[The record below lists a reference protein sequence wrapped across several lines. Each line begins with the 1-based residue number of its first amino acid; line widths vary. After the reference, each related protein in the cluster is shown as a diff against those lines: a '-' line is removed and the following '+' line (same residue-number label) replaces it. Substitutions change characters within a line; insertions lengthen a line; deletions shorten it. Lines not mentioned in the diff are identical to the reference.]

1 MNQLLVF
8 NVIISQNVQ
17 LAFEAKEKVL
27 RFFSKKKI
35 CFFFF
40 LEILYIDVDSLWAM
54 AIASVI
60 GMQNYKAAWSS
71 TTNTA
76 ILIIFGNII
85 NDFTATAD

>member
-1 MNQLLVF
+1 MF
-8 NVIISQNVQ
+8 NYPLTQKKKFCN
-17 LAFEAKEKVL
+17 
-27 RFFSKKKI
+27 FFKKI

-40 LEILYIDVDSLWAM
+40 LEISYIDVDSLWAM

-60 GMQNYKAAWSS
+60 GMQNYKAAWS

>member
-27 RFFSKKKI
+27 RFFSKKI

-60 GMQNYKAAWSS
+60 GMQNYKAAWS

>member
-8 NVIISQNVQ
+8 IVIISQNVQ
-17 LAFEAKEKVL
+17 LALEAKEQVL
-27 RFFSKKKI
+27 RFFSKKI
-35 CFFFF
+35 ASFFVF

-60 GMQNYKAAWSS
+60 GMQNYKAAWS

>member
-1 MNQLLVF
+1 MKANFNLL
-8 NVIISQNVQ
+8 
-17 LAFEAKEKVL
+17 L
-27 RFFSKKKI
+27 
-35 CFFFF
+35 FF

-60 GMQNYKAAWSS
+60 GMQNYKAAWS

>member
-1 MNQLLVF
+1 MKQLLVF

-17 LAFEAKEKVL
+17 LAFDAKEKVL
-27 RFFSKKKI
+27 RFFQKK
-35 CFFFF
+35 FASFF

-60 GMQNYKAAWSS
+60 GMQNYKAAWS

>member
-27 RFFSKKKI
+27 RFFFKKNLLLFVFQKY
-35 CFFFF
+35 
-40 LEILYIDVDSLWAM
+40 YIDVDSLWAM

-60 GMQNYKAAWSS
+60 GMQNYKAAWS